1 MYLTYLIVGYFTMI
15 NVSNLYM
22 AQIPAFYNMF
32 EKYIVAP
39 SFLLWPVVILFL
51 LFCFFMNFLK
61 ESKYGE
67 HNKSI
72 L

>member
-1 MYLTYLIVGYFTMI
+1 MYLAYLIVGYFTMI

-32 EKYIVAP
+32 EKYIVAL

-51 LFCFFMNFLK
+51 LFCFFMNLLK
-61 ESKYGE
+61 ERKHGE
-67 HNKSI
+67 HNESI